1 MCVSIVCRKTKLN
14 SRMKR
19 KTSLKSVCAGATGL
33 VVVSLCRVKE
43 IGVLSFVPSTPM
55 VCVPHPTIL
64 TTPRPLCSLRV
75 SNEDDE
81 DEERPAGSF
90 FHPIP
95 SEPAVEETQ
104 EDEIIEPEIVAQET
118 NDDDDD
124 DDDDD
129 NDDNEKDSD
138 DFEDEISKLLQRRRK
153 KPLASRP
160 STINGVPTE
169 QATGFGKPKA
179 STQKSSAKR
188 TNNKPI
194 TPYVAIGTPDQP
206 INDPSKPERDDQGY
220 TLYTDTQT
228 GEKSRVFEALV
239 DYPSVFTMK
248 IVGANEGTFVPEMV
262 ALVADACETEV
273 TNVKHTTK
281 VMGKW
286 VSVTVK
292 APVQSAE
299 MLYSLYEKV
308 DLDPRVKF
316 KF

>member
-1 MCVSIVCRKTKLN
+1 MTLRKTNFN
-14 SRMKR
+14 SF
-19 KTSLKSVCAGATGL
+19 CAVATGL
-33 VVVSLCRVKE
+33 LFLSLSGVKE
-43 IGVLSFVPSTPM
+43 IGVFSFAPSGIS
-55 VCVPHPTIL
+55 VCVPNSIKPQC
-64 TTPRPLCSLRV
+64 PPCSLRV
-75 SNEDDE
+75 SESEDSSSDQPG
-81 DEERPAGSF
+81 DQPAGSF
-90 FHPIP
+90 FHKVPP
-95 SEPAVEETQ
+95 SNDEPLDAVD
-104 EDEIIEPEIVAQET
+104 DEAKT
-118 NDDDDD
+118 
-124 DDDDD
+124 
-129 NDDNEKDSD
+129 DNESIVSNEKESNAEEASTGD
-138 DFEDEISKLLQRRRK
+138 DFDDQISKLLAQRRK

-169 QATGFGKPKA
+169 KATGFGKPKA
-179 STQKSSAKR
+179 DASKKASGKR
-188 TNNKPI
+188 TQNKPI

-239 DYPSVFTMK
+239 DYPSIFTMK
-248 IVGANEGTFVPEMV
+248 IVGANEGTFVPEIV
-262 ALVADACETEV
+262 ALVAEACETEV
-273 TNVKHTTK
+273 NNVKHSTK